1 MKTYMLSIF
10 AVLTLLITHEQLQ
23 ATNHNESIQAEQQTT
38 KQTYTIQ
45 LVKPESKEI
54 YATSSNPNNNL
65 YLDQTYFNSSFN
77 ELDKIIVT
85 FDKDNDIVE
94 VESK

>member
-1 MKTYMLSIF
+1 MKTYILSIF

-23 ATNHNESIQAEQQTT
+23 ATNHNETIQTNTT

-54 YATSSNPNNNL
+54 YATSSNPNDNL
-65 YLDQTYFNSSFN
+65 YLDQTFYNSSFN
-77 ELDKIIVT
+77 ELDKIVVT
-85 FDKDNDIVE
+85 FDNVGDIVE
-94 VESK
+94 VMANDK

>member
-1 MKTYMLSIF
+1 MKTYILSIF

-23 ATNHNESIQAEQQTT
+23 ATNHNETNQTNTT

-45 LVKPESKEI
+45 LVKPDTKEI
-54 YATSSNPNNNL
+54 YATSSNPNDNL
-65 YLDQTYFNSSFN
+65 YLDQTFYNSSFN
-77 ELDKIIVT
+77 ELDKIVVT
-85 FDKDNDIVE
+85 FDNVGDIVE

>member
-1 MKTYMLSIF
+1 MKTYILSIF
-10 AVLTLLITHEQLQ
+10 AVLTLLITHEQIQ
-23 ATNHNESIQAEQQTT
+23 ATNQQTT

-54 YATSSNPNNNL
+54 YATSSNPNDNL
-65 YLDQTYFNSSFN
+65 YLDQSFFNSSYEEGN
-77 ELDKIIVT
+77 KLEVT
-85 FDKDNDIVE
+85 FDNVGDIVE